1 LNQVICESRVSE
13 MRLLERLPVD
23 EYYQTL
29 STWMRII
36 DEKNKAIEGAGNN
49 KPEGAQRR
57 KLGKK

>member
-1 LNQVICESRVSE
+1 